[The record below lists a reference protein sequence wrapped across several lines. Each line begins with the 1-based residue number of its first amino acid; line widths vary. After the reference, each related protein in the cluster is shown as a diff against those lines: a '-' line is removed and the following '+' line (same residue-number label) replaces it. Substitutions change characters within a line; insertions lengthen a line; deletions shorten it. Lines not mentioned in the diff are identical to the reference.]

1 MGIIRNINNKI
12 MKKLVYASLSF
23 APVLAFAQIPNTTGL
38 QAILNFIRTTVATLI
53 PIVFGLAI
61 VFFFWG
67 LVTFLRAAGD
77 PKAQEAGRN
86 QMIWGVIA
94 IAVMISIYGLVAW
107 LQSVFGV
114 SAITTGTVPT
124 VTGL

>member
-1 MGIIRNINNKI
+1 

-23 APVLAFAQIPNTTGL
+23 APVLAFAQTPNFTGL
-38 QAILNFIRTTVATLI
+38 NAILGFIQSTVRTLI
-53 PIVFGLAI
+53 PIIFGLAI

-107 LQSVFGV
+107 LQTVFGV
-114 SAITTGTVPT
+114 NGGTTPTIPTVP
-124 VTGL
+124 GL

>member
-1 MGIIRNINNKI
+1 
-12 MKKLVYASLSF
+12 MKKLVVSVGSF
-23 APVLAFAQIPNTTGL
+23 LAPVLAFAQTPNLTGL
-38 QAILNFIRTTVATLI
+38 QAILTFIATTVRTLI

-107 LQSVFGV
+107 LQTTFGV
-114 SAITTGTVPT
+114 QNITTGAVPT

>member
-1 MGIIRNINNKI
+1 
-12 MKKLVYASLSF
+12 MKKIALTAGALF
-23 APVLAFAQIPNTTGL
+23 APVLALAQTPNLTGL
-38 QAILNFIRTTVATLI
+38 QAILTFIATTVKTLI

-107 LQSVFGV
+107 LQSTFGV
-114 SAITTGTVPT
+114 QNITTGAVPT

>member
-1 MGIIRNINNKI
+1 
-12 MKKLVYASLSF
+12 MKKLVYSALAF
-23 APVLAFAQIPNTTGL
+23 APVMAFAQNLGSLDNIV
-38 QAILNFIRTTVATLI
+38 AFIGRTVKALI

-94 IAVMISIYGLVAW
+94 IAVMISIYGLVYW
-107 LQSVFGV
+107 LQGLLGV
-114 SAITTGTVPT
+114 NNITTAPIPS

>member
-1 MGIIRNINNKI
+1 
-12 MKKLVYASLSF
+12 MKKLAYTAGSLF
-23 APVLAFAQIPNTTGL
+23 APVLAFAQNPNLTGL
-38 QAILNFIRTTVATLI
+38 QAILDFIATTVRTLI
-53 PIVFGLAI
+53 PIIFGLAI

-77 PKAQEAGRN
+77 PKAQENGRN

-107 LQSVFGV
+107 LQTTFGV
-114 SAITTGTVPT
+114 ANITTGTVPT

>member
-1 MGIIRNINNKI
+1 MVKKI
-12 MKKLVYASLSF
+12 VYGALAF
-23 APVLAFAQIPNTTGL
+23 APVMAFAQNLTSL
-38 QAILNFIRTTVATLI
+38 DAIVAFVGRTVRALI

-61 VFFFWG
+61 VYFFWG

-94 IAVMISIYGLVAW
+94 IAVMISVYGLVFW
-107 LQSVFGV
+107 LQGLLGINNVGT
-114 SAITTGTVPT
+114 ITPPS